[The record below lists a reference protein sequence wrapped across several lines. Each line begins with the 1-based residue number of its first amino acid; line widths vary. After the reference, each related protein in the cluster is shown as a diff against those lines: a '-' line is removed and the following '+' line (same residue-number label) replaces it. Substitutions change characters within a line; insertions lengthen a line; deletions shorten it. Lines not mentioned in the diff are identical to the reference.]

1 MIQSEK
7 VKQLQVWLEHN
18 NEIDL
23 AILFGSYAKGTQTS
37 HSDLDLAIQLVS
49 DSSIKAKQK
58 LDYIERIGNFLLV
71 NIDLIDLK
79 RVGQPLFSQIMKYG
93 ILLKGEQ
100 TQYAEIAIKNI
111 NTAQDFLPYIQRMMA
126 ERRKHCLSN
135 G

>member
-7 VKQLQVWLEHN
+7 VKQLQVWLEQH

-23 AILFGSYAKGTQTS
+23 AILFGSYAKGIQTS

-49 DSSIKAKQK
+49 GSSIKAKQK
-58 LDYIERIGNFLLV
+58 LDYIEQIGNFLLV
-71 NIDLIDLK
+71 NIDLIDIK
-79 RVGQPLFSQIMKYG
+79 RVGQPLLSQIMKYG
-93 ILLKGEQ
+93 ILLKGDQ

-111 NTAQDFLPYIQRMMA
+111 NTVQDFLPYIQRMMT
-126 ERRKHCLSN
+126 ERRKRCLSN